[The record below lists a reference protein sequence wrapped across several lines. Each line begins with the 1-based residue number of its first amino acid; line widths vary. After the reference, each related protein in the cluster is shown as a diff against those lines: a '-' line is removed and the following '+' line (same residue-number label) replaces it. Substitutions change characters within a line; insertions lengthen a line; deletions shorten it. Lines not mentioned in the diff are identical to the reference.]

1 MKSIAKKW
9 VVHSSGQYDLVATAT
24 NLIASALKYAS
35 LKLGR
40 VPYASKSCLPFFH
53 THTMS
58 QQQQFEDEEE
68 DYGPLPI
75 SQLEVNAAYML
86 HTLENLTRQLNS

>member
-1 MKSIAKKW
+1 
-9 VVHSSGQYDLVATAT
+9 
-24 NLIASALKYAS
+24 
-35 LKLGR
+35 
-40 VPYASKSCLPFFH
+40 
-53 THTMS
+53 MS

-86 HTLENLTRQLNS
+86 HALENLTRQLNS

>member
-1 MKSIAKKW
+1 
-9 VVHSSGQYDLVATAT
+9 
-24 NLIASALKYAS
+24 
-35 LKLGR
+35 
-40 VPYASKSCLPFFH
+40 
-53 THTMS
+53 MS